1 MTMTPQAFAA
11 QELAALGAPVNATT
25 QSEMLAWE
33 TAEGGNWDNSAK
45 ANPLNTSMPEAGSV
59 NYQTGQPGVGV
70 QAYPSWSEGIS
81 ATTQTLL
88 DTRGEGYGAVVADL
102 RSSAPPA
109 QFAADLGAS
118 GWDAGHY
125 AGSSGVPGS
134 TILAD
139 MGQTPAMGGSAQLD
153 GYNLNPLDLFGIPST
168 VASSWVQPVLSF
180 VAKALLVVTGL
191 AMIVIGA
198 FKATGSGGAVRAL
211 AQTAALAGVAA

>member
-1 MTMTPQAFAA
+1 MTPQAFAA

-102 RSSAPPA
+102 RNSAPPA

-118 GWDAGHY
+118 GWAGSHY

-134 TILAD
+134 AILAD
-139 MGQTPAMGGSAQLD
+139 MGQSPAMGGSAQLT
-153 GYNLNPLDLFGIPST
+153 GYNLNPFDLFGVPGTI
-168 VASSWVQPVLSF
+168 ASSWVQPVLSF

-198 FKATGSGGAVRAL
+198 FKATGANGSAL
-211 AQTAALAGVAA
+211 AKVAVLAGGE